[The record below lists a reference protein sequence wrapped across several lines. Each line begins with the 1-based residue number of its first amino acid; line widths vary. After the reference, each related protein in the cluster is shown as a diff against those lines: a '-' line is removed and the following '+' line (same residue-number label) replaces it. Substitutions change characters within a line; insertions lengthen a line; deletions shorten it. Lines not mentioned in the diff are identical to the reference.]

1 MDLVALQT
9 ASSLPIQRRL
19 TSGGET
25 DSHILTEHW
34 RMEVL
39 VNRMNQVSTILSF
52 DNGRNTQGA
61 LKALSLLFP
70 NFFAS
75 ILIQRHERFV
85 FDRSSNNDEILI
97 ENGAGRGVPASA
109 I

>member
-1 MDLVALQT
+1 
-9 ASSLPIQRRL
+9 
-19 TSGGET
+19 
-25 DSHILTEHW
+25 
-34 RMEVL
+34 
-39 VNRMNQVSTILSF
+39 
-52 DNGRNTQGA
+52 
-61 LKALSLLFP
+61 LSLLFP

-75 ILIQRHERFV
+75 ILIQRHQRFV

>member
-1 MDLVALQT
+1 YYH
-9 ASSLPIQRRL
+9 
-19 TSGGET
+19 T
-25 DSHILTEHW
+25 DSSSGLSTFRGAGQEHS

-75 ILIQRHERFV
+75 ILIQRHQRFV